1 MGNPWGKS
9 GGLGKTWKN
18 RRNMRANLGNYG
30 KTISWENPWK
40 PLYSIPFQYRP
51 LYKVV
56 PASYGSCFGQPPMN
70 YRWTKLFGRQPK
82 VTEYAME
89 IWKYDGTLILDTL
102 LGMFLGIANRY
113 MICTRWCPSTLV
125 YFSIG

>member
-70 YRWTKLFGRQPK
+70 YRWTKLFGIGNPK
-82 VTEYAME
+82 SQNMPWKSGNMME
-89 IWKYDGTLILDTL
+89 L
-102 LGMFLGIANRY
+102 
-113 MICTRWCPSTLV
+113 S
-125 YFSIG
+125 S